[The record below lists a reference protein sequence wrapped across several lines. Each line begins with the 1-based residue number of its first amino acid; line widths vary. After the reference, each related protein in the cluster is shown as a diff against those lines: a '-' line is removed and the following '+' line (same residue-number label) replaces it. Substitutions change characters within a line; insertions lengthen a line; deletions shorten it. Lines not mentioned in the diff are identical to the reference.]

1 MISKAVVTGASG
13 LLGGNIVRELLAAG
27 SEVIAVVRDVERAR
41 RLLPPEARLV
51 RGDVTDVAGFAAE
64 FAGADA
70 ILHTAAYFREYYQP
84 GHDPALLRRTN
95 VDSIGLLLQA
105 AADTGVSAVV
115 HISSIGALG
124 AAPAS
129 RPADESRPLDLSV
142 TRNRYYLSKIA
153 SEQLV
158 AEFAERRGLR
168 VSIVLPGWMWGP
180 GDAGP
185 TSAGRLFL
193 AVAGG
198 ELPAVPDAGNHVVD
212 ARDVAVACVRAA
224 DGGSGRYVVAGPRR
238 TLPEICAGIA
248 REVGVR
254 TPRAVPPRVALSA
267 AGLLELR
274 DRLRGRT
281 PTATRQGVRALME
294 GNKRHVSSA
303 RATDELGITFRDLER
318 TLPDTA
324 AWYRDHGMLP
334 A

>member
-13 LLGGNIVRELLAAG
+13 LLGGNIVRELLAGG
-27 SEVIAVVRDVERAR
+27 SEVVAIVRDLEKAR
-41 RLLPPEARLV
+41 RLLPPAARLV
-51 RGDVTDVAGFAAE
+51 RGDVTEVAGFAAE

-95 VDSIGLLLQA
+95 VDSIGSLLA
-105 AADTGVSAVV
+105 AAVEAGVGTVV

-124 AAPAS
+124 TAPAS
-129 RPADESRPLDLSV
+129 RPADESRPLDPGV

-158 AEFAERRGLR
+158 NEFAARHDLR

-193 AVAGG
+193 AVASE
-198 ELPAVPDAGNHVVD
+198 ELPAVPDASNHVVD
-212 ARDVAVACVRAA
+212 ARDVALACVRAA

-248 REVGVR
+248 SAVGVR
-254 TPRAVPPRVALSA
+254 TPRAVPPRVALSTV
-267 AGLLELR
+267 GLLELR

-281 PTATRQGVRALME
+281 PAGTRHGVRTLME
-294 GNKRHVSSA
+294 GDKRHVSSA
-303 RATDELGITFRDLER
+303 RATEELGITFRDLDR